1 MKQYRDHF
9 FKRAKAENY
18 PARSVYKLQE
28 LDAKF
33 HLLKPGLKVLDLG
46 AAPGSWTLFAAKRV
60 GPAGRVLA
68 LDIQTTVQE
77 FPDNVQ
83 FLVHD
88 AFEDSPELLAVM
100 EPLLPFGLVMSDM
113 APRTTG
119 VKFTDQA
126 RSLELCERA
135 RDVALKRLK
144 PGGNFVAKIFEG
156 PEAKAFQESLKPYFE
171 SVRGFKPKS
180 SRSESKETFLLGLGY
195 HGHENRG
202 AGAPEPGPQ
211 GLGFQGDV
219 E

>member
-1 MKQYRDHF
+1 MKQYRDHY

-33 HLLKPGLKVLDLG
+33 ALLKPGLKVLDLG
-46 AAPGSWTLFAAKRV
+46 AAPGSWSLFAAQKV

-68 LDIQTTVQE
+68 LDIQPTVQE
-77 FPDNVQ
+77 FPANVH

-88 AFEDSPELLAVM
+88 AFADSPELLAVM
-100 EPLLPFGLVMSDM
+100 TPLLPFDLVMSDM
-113 APRTTG
+113 APSTTG
-119 VKFTDQA
+119 IKFTDQA

-144 PGGNFVAKIFEG
+144 IGGNFVAKIFEG
-156 PEAKAFQESLKPYFE
+156 PDAKGFQDSLKPFFAL
-171 SVRGFKPKS
+171 VRGFKPKS
-180 SRSESKETFLLGLGY
+180 SRAESKETFFLGLGY
-195 HGHENRG
+195 R
-202 AGAPEPGPQ
+202 

>member
-1 MKQYRDHF
+1 MKQYRDHY

-33 HLLKPGLKVLDLG
+33 ALLKPGLKVLDLG
-46 AAPGSWTLFAAKRV
+46 AAPGSWTLFAAKKV

-68 LDIQTTVQE
+68 LDIQTTEQE
-77 FPDNVQ
+77 FPENVT

-88 AFEDSPELLAVM
+88 AFEDSPELLARM
-100 EPLLPFGLVMSDM
+100 APLLPFDFVMSDM

-126 RSLELCERA
+126 RSVELCERA
-135 RDVALKRLK
+135 RDVALRRLT

-156 PEAKAFQESLKPYFE
+156 PDAKDFQESLRPYFE
-171 SVRGFKPKS
+171 KVRGFKPKS
-180 SRSESKETFLLGLGY
+180 SRAESKETFIV
-195 HGHENRG
+195 
-202 AGAPEPGPQ
+202 
-211 GLGFQGDV
+211 GLGFRG
-219 E
+219 ELT

>member
-18 PARSVYKLQE
+18 PARSVYKLKE
-28 LDAKF
+28 LDVKF
-33 HLLKPGLKVLDLG
+33 VLLKSGMKVLDLG
-46 AAPGSWTLFAAKRV
+46 AAPGSWSLFAAQKV
-60 GPAGRVLA
+60 GAAGRVLA
-68 LDIQTTVQE
+68 LDIQTTEQE
-77 FPDNVQ
+77 FPDNVL

-100 EPLLPFGLVMSDM
+100 EPLAPFDLVMSDM

-156 PEAKAFQESLKPYFE
+156 PDAKGFQESLKPYFE
-171 SVRGFKPKS
+171 KVRGFKPKS
-180 SRSESKETFLLGLGY
+180 SRSESKETFLV
-195 HGHENRG
+195 
-202 AGAPEPGPQ
+202 

-219 E
+219 G

>member
-18 PARSVYKLQE
+18 PARSVYKLKE
-28 LDAKF
+28 LDVKF
-33 HLLKPGLKVLDLG
+33 VLLKSGMKVLDLG
-46 AAPGSWTLFAAKRV
+46 AAPGSWSLFAAQKV
-60 GPAGRVLA
+60 GAAGRVLA
-68 LDIQTTVQE
+68 LDIQTTEQE
-77 FPDNVQ
+77 FPDNVL

-100 EPLLPFGLVMSDM
+100 EPLAPFDLVMSDM

-135 RDVALKRLK
+135 RDVALRRLK

-156 PEAKAFQESLKPYFE
+156 PDAKGFQESLKPYFE
-171 SVRGFKPKS
+171 KVRGFKPKS
-180 SRSESKETFLLGLGY
+180 SRSESKETFLV
-195 HGHENRG
+195 
-202 AGAPEPGPQ
+202 

-219 E
+219 G